1 MDRKFTLEMGGSAL
15 DVDIFAQAAE
25 TEADLEQLEE
35 LLFKLRRTPH
45 TVHTTP
51 STQHAVVRAMI
62 GKGAGEEHLQ
72 HLLRMLEDHTNYG
85 LFMDKYSAVL
95 LLDKLVEGGR
105 RPEGARVA
113 SQLMLQVGRTFVYMI
128 ILIPTYRKKTG

>member
-15 DVDIFAQAAE
+15 DVDIFAQIAE
-25 TEADLEQLEE
+25 GEADLEQLEE

-72 HLLRMLEDHTNYG
+72 HLLRGD
-85 LFMDKYSAVL
+85 V
-95 LLDKLVEGGR
+95 
-105 RPEGARVA
+105 
-113 SQLMLQVGRTFVYMI
+113 
-128 ILIPTYRKKTG
+128 